1 MTNGLRFDVAPLALD
16 ITANTSA
23 SITNVLNTVPSAF
36 SLTDRPKPPPSPLIW
51 ALVYQPA
58 STLPFRSETAL
69 AAVSTAAVVWLRLA
83 CNLVMASALALSP
96 AACAC

>member
-1 MTNGLRFDVAPLALD
+1 MVVTPPALD
-16 ITANTSA
+16 ITANTSV
-23 SITNVLNTVPSAF
+23 STTNELNTVPSAF

-58 STLPFRSETAL
+58 STSPSRSARAL
-69 AAVSTAAVVWLRLA
+69 ATVCTAAVVLLRLA
-83 CNLVMASALALSP
+83 CTLVMASALALSP